1 MIAQEAY
8 RFDQNDP
15 IDTFNQIARSLC
27 PFCGEDPG
35 LAGFR
40 DEKTR
45 QEYQISG
52 LCQVCQDDFFGE

>member
-27 PFCGEDPG
+27 RSAARTPG
-35 LAGFR
+35 W
-40 DEKTR
+40 
-45 QEYQISG
+45 QVSG
-52 LCQVCQDDFFGE
+52 MKKPGRSTK